1 MIRSLSA
8 ALPRFALF
16 LLALIPELIGIGI
29 LISMQ
34 QGTLYTF
41 TEPQDLVRRASYPWA
56 LTGHIIGGSAIL
68 ILGFAQFSAPL
79 RRAFPAWHRWTGRV
93 LILLGVFFALSSL
106 WMNFSDQALA
116 QSALNDGAQNVVA
129 VLFLIVL
136 WLGVAA
142 IRRGEV
148 ARHRVWMLRAYAL
161 TLGAATQTVML
172 LPVFL
177 IFGEVAGLGADLAFI
192 AGWGVNLAVAEVLIR
207 RRPRRLPVA
216 LTAAQIATE
225 QRAAT

>member
-1 MIRSLSA
+1 MLRILLA
-8 ALPRFALF
+8 TLPRFALF
-16 LLALIPELIGIGI
+16 LLALIPVLMGIDT

-34 QGTLYTF
+34 QGTLNTL
-41 TEPQDLVRRASYPWA
+41 TEPHDLIRRASYPWA
-56 LTGHIIGGSAIL
+56 LSGHIIGGSALL
-68 ILGFAQFSAPL
+68 ILGLAQFSAQL
-79 RRAFPAWHRWTGRV
+79 RSTCPACHRWTGRA

-106 WMNFSDQALA
+106 WMNFSDQAMA
-116 QSALNDGAQNVVA
+116 ASALHDGAQNLVA

-136 WLGVAA
+136 GLGVAA

-177 IFGEVAGLGADLAFI
+177 VYGSVEGTAFDLVFIFGWLL
-192 AGWGVNLAVAEVLIR
+192 NLAVAEVLIR
-207 RRPRRLPVA
+207 RRQGPQS
-216 LTAAQIATE
+216 LTAA
-225 QRAAT
+225 

>member
-1 MIRSLSA
+1 MLRMILS
-8 ALPRFALF
+8 ALPRLALF
-16 LLALIPELIGIGI
+16 LLALIPVLTGISI

-34 QGTLYTF
+34 LGTLNTL
-41 TEPQDLVRRASYPWA
+41 TEPQDLIRRASYPWA
-56 LTGHIIGGSAIL
+56 LSGHIIGGSALL
-68 ILGFAQFSAPL
+68 ILGFAQFSPRL
-79 RRAFPAWHRWTGRV
+79 RRACPAWHRWTGRV

-106 WMNFSDQALA
+106 WMNFSDQAMA
-116 QSALNDGAQNVVA
+116 ASALHDGAQNVVA

-136 WLGVAA
+136 GLGVAA

-177 IFGEVAGLGADLAFI
+177 IYGEVEGTALDLVFI
-192 AGWGVNLAVAEVLIR
+192 SGWLINLAVAELLIR
-207 RRPRRLPVA
+207 RV
-216 LTAAQIATE
+216 QFATLW
-225 QRAAT
+225 QGNATQSPTRS